1 MTQDVS
7 KQSSMIATQFNYFDS
22 EQFAV
27 MQRLCN
33 MFANSELVPER
44 YRISEKNPEKKA
56 IANCMIAIE
65 TAMRIGASPLMVMQN
80 MDVIQGKPSWSSKF
94 LIATINTCGRFNQL
108 RYRFRD
114 LGKVGKV
121 EYLETKWE
129 GGQKKTVKVIFDG
142 SNIDNIECVAFTS
155 EKGSEDVLESSEI
168 TIKLAIQE
176 GWYQKTGSKWP
187 TMTKKMLMYRA
198 ASFWTNEH
206 APELSMGMK
215 TVEEANDIEDI
226 DYEDVSDRVKK
237 EVKQNGNKKIVNM
250 DEQPPA
256 NNNTPEAPTETTNNE
271 VSNTESEKQQTPSKE
286 DPGF

>member
-1 MTQDVS
+1 
-7 KQSSMIATQFNYFDS
+7 MIATQFNYFDS

-27 MQRLCN
+27 MQRLCT
-33 MFANSELVPER
+33 MLSSSELVPDR
-44 YRISEKNPEKKA
+44 YKVSEKNPANKA
-56 IANCMIAIE
+56 IANCMIAVE

-80 MDVIQGKPSWSSKF
+80 LDVIQGKPSWSSKF

-129 GGQKKTVKVIFDG
+129 GGQKKTVKVTFDG
-142 SNIDNIECVAFTS
+142 SNIDNLECVAHTC
-155 EKGSEDVLESSEI
+155 EKGSEEALESSEI

-237 EVKQNGNKKIVNM
+237 EVKQNGNKKVVNM
-250 DEQPPA
+250 DEPVPA
-256 NNNTPEAPTETTNNE
+256 ENPASSTESSKNSDTETE
-271 VSNTESEKQQTPSKE
+271 PEKQQPPSKE

>member
-1 MTQDVS
+1 MTQDVT
-7 KQSSMIATQFNYFDS
+7 KQSPLTATQFNYFDS

-27 MQRLCN
+27 MQRLCT
-33 MFANSELVPER
+33 MFSSSELVPDR
-44 YRISEKNPEKKA
+44 YKVSDKNSANKA
-56 IANCMIAIE
+56 IANCMIAVE

-80 MDVIQGKPSWSSKF
+80 LDIIQGKPSWSSKF

-114 LGKVGKV
+114 LGKVGKI
-121 EYLETKWE
+121 EYLETKWD
-129 GGQKKTVKVIFDG
+129 GGQKKTTKVIFDG
-142 SNIDNIECVAFTS
+142 SNIDNLECVAYTC
-155 EKGSEDVLESSEI
+155 EKGSDEVLESSEI

-237 EVKQNGNKKIVNM
+237 EVKQNGNKKVVNM
-250 DEQPPA
+250 DEAGPSE
-256 NNNTPEAPTETTNNE
+256 NSAP
-271 VSNTESEKQQTPSKE
+271 STESSNVSDTDSAHEKQQPPSKE

>member
-1 MTQDVS
+1 MTQDVT
-7 KQSSMIATQFNYFDS
+7 KQSPMIATQFNYFDS

-27 MQRLCN
+27 MQRLCT
-33 MFANSELVPER
+33 MLSSSELVPDR
-44 YRISEKNPEKKA
+44 YKVSDKNPANKA
-56 IANCMIAIE
+56 IANCMIAVE

-80 MDVIQGKPSWSSKF
+80 LDVIQGKPSWSSKF

-129 GGQKKTVKVIFDG
+129 GGQKKTTKVTFDG
-142 SNIDNIECVAFTS
+142 SNIDNLECVAHTC
-155 EKGSEDVLESSEI
+155 EKGSDEVLESSEI

-176 GWYQKTGSKWP
+176 GWYQKSGSKWP

-237 EVKQNGNKKIVNM
+237 EVKQNGNKKVVNM
-250 DEQPPA
+250 DEPA
-256 NNNTPEAPTETTNNE
+256 ATETP
-271 VSNTESEKQQTPSKE
+271 VPSTESGKAEDAEPQKEQAPSKE